1 MTHISPDRPIPAQ
14 RTESRE
20 VAAPARSGRAWR
32 PGVGAALLVLG
43 AIGGGIYW
51 QAGQQQG
58 HPPAPPMP
66 HVTVSRPLLQTVTV
80 ATSFLGQFSAADMAE
95 MRAQVGGTLTSINFT
110 DGQIVH
116 KGDLLFTIDP
126 RPYQVRLQE
135 AVAQLQ
141 TSQAKK
147 VLTGVELW
155 RAQQLKRSD
164 YGTAETVDQ
173 RDADERSAEA
183 AIDSARAGVND
194 AALDLEYAHMVAP
207 FTGRIGAHLVSVGN
221 LVSGS
226 RGGVSAT
233 TLLATLVSLDP
244 IYLDFDMSEADFIAY
259 QQAHPG
265 VTKSDVVVSLD
276 GDGNFNRHGT
286 LDFIDNSVNR
296 GSGTIHLRATVPNPD
311 MALTPGEFAR
321 LRVAIGKPSPAL
333 LVPASAVVP
342 DQSQDTVMIVGDDGK
357 VRPRIVQTGTL
368 YRGLRIIKSGIKPDD
383 RVIIDG
389 LMLARPGSPV
399 VPMDGAIKPDARS
412 NGA

>member
-14 RTESRE
+14 RALSDEELSAGNDRRTWHPGIAAAIL
-20 VAAPARSGRAWR
+20 VA
-32 PGVGAALLVLG
+32 GVIAAGL
-43 AIGGGIYW
+43 YW
-51 QAGQQQG
+51 QATQTQPR
-58 HPPAPPMP
+58 PPAPPPP
-66 HVTVSRPLLQTVTV
+66 HVTVSRPLRQTVSV
-80 ATSFLGQFSAADMAE
+80 ATSFLGQFSAVDMVE
-95 MRAQVGGTLTSINFT
+95 LRAQVGGTLTSIDFT

-126 RPYQVRLQE
+126 RPYQVRLEQ

-147 VLTGVELW
+147 ELTAVELW

-173 RDADERSAEA
+173 RAADERAAEA
-183 AIDSARAGVND
+183 AIDAARAGVND
-194 AALDLEYAHMVAP
+194 AALDLEYARMTAP
-207 FTGRIGAHLVSVGN
+207 FTGRIGTHLVSVGN

-226 RGGVSAT
+226 RGGVSQT

-244 IYLDFDMSEADFIAY
+244 IHLDFDISEADFIAY

-265 VTKSDVVVSLD
+265 AAKTDVLVSLD

-286 LDFIDNSVNR
+286 LDFVDNSVDR
-296 GSGTIHLRATVPNPD
+296 ASGTIHLRATVPNPD
-311 MALTPGEFAR
+311 LALTPGEFAR
-321 LRVAIGKPSPAL
+321 LRLAIGKSGPAL
-333 LVPASAVVP
+333 LVPASAIVP

-357 VRPRIVQTGTL
+357 ARPRIVQTGTL
-368 YRGLRIIKSGIKPDD
+368 YRGLRIIRSGIGPND

-399 VPMDGAIKPDARS
+399 VPMDGAIKPDADT